1 MICFGRSRS
10 RSSTTALCQRLR
22 NGVGGGRVQ
31 RHVHLESFR
40 SRDLGEALQPAI
52 GEPAPDQDG
61 RTGPVRFIGV
71 IPNTSEAVAKMAKQ
85 LAKHRKARP
94 LHNPM
99 QCNRSKRAAMQDSSA
114 LQYLA
119 IDTIHESTTN
129 PRRTFEEAK
138 LYGLPRRSP
147 KSASPQV
154 TPTCLLDPR
163 RRHRPQ
169 PTISAG
175 ARTGRRR
182 NRTCYPPSTL
192 LVLLLPLLG
201 LFVCLGFRWW
211 RHSWGGILGQTRGGA
226 GVMNR
231 TVVVGAYGDGGSG
244 TFAVDD
250 GGFAAAHDGAGS
262 ASGFWVT
269 FRFRGSVRAGRLPAS
284 ALSGCGSRSR
294 SGLTRDGRQL
304 RGRCMKG
311 KQPYWPDNL
320 MKRYIRPVT
329 RKAGITKN
337 IGWHTFRHSF
347 GTLLKVNGE
356 DVKTVQD
363 LLRHAN
369 SRITLDVYTQ
379 AVNSDKRAT
388 EQGCKDDGARRGSE
402 RGPN

>member
-201 LFVCLGFRWW
+201 LFVCLGFGWW

-250 GGFAAAHDGAGS
+250 GGFAAAHGGAGS

-269 FRFRGSVRAGRLPAS
+269 FRFRGRVRAGRLPAS

-294 SGLTRDGRQL
+294 SGLTRGWAATSRSMHEGQAAL
-304 RGRCMKG
+304 
-311 KQPYWPDNL
+311 L
-320 MKRYIRPVT
+320 
-329 RKAGITKN
+329 AGQSHEAVHQAGYTES
-337 IGWHTFRHSF
+337 RHHQEHRLAHLPPF
-347 GTLLKVNGE
+347 
-356 DVKTVQD
+356 
-363 LLRHAN
+363 LRHAAEGEWGRREN
-369 SRITLDVYTQ
+369 RTGSLEAR
-379 AVNSDKRAT
+379 
-388 EQGCKDDGARRGSE
+388 EQQDHARRVHAGRELGQTSH
-402 RGPN
+402 RARL